1 MIYGMLGTWYGVS
14 PRGGLPMDEKEITS
28 FIAEFESYMA
38 SVITSKERARKF
50 LQDAGIYT
58 KKGHLRKEYRS
69 PGPGM
74 DAR

>member
-1 MIYGMLGTWYGVS
+1 
-14 PRGGLPMDEKEITS
+14 MDEKEITS

-38 SVITSKERARKF
+38 SVITSKEKARKF

-58 KKGHLRKEYRS
+58 EKGRLRKGYRRPS
-69 PGPGM
+69 AGL

>member
-1 MIYGMLGTWYGVS
+1 
-14 PRGGLPMDEKEITS
+14 MDEKEITS

-38 SVITSKERARKF
+38 SVITSKEKARKV

-58 KKGHLRKEYRS
+58 KRGRLRKEYRS
-69 PGPGM
+69 PSAGL